1 LVYKHSSY
9 STSFPMYLFTQ
20 RTEEILD
27 EEAET
32 TPVEARKPTGDED
45 EEEAVIE
52 DVTEESA
59 SPKTKTVTVDEWV
72 RLNNQAPIWAR
83 DSKEVPEEDYILFY
97 NAFFKD
103 FTPPMTWQHFSGD
116 SESGV
121 SFKAIIYLPDRL
133 PDSYWQ
139 QPLLSREQDVKLM
152 VKRVF
157 ITNDLGE
164 DALPKWAT
172 WVKVVV
178 DAEDLPLNVSRET
191 LQSTAFLRQ
200 LKSIILKRIL
210 QLFTKMADL
219 EEDEPEKFEKFY
231 EVFGPIMKLG
241 AIEDLKNREKLTS
254 LVRFATNQRNYT
266 SLDQYLS
273 NRKQGQKQIFY
284 LAEIAQK
291 PAELA
296 KSVFVEKLH
305 ARGYEVLLFTDPL
318 DEILIQSIRRWRD
331 VPFQDIA
338 KVGLKFGDEDDDEE
352 AEKKQ
357 MKEAAKK
364 YKSLIDYLRTQAKGV
379 VRDVVIS
386 NRLVTSP
393 VAVVADKFGYTANI
407 QRLKSVSKEKDPNE
421 AFALK
426 ERVLEINPRSPLI
439 EGLLRRVE
447 ALPDDDEGRD
457 IEAEEE
463 LEEVASILLDGA
475 LIRSGFN
482 VPSSND
488 FFCASRPC
496 FETIP
501 GCL

>member
-1 LVYKHSSY
+1 
-9 STSFPMYLFTQ
+9 
-20 RTEEILD
+20 
-27 EEAET
+27 
-32 TPVEARKPTGDED
+32 
-45 EEEAVIE
+45 
-52 DVTEESA
+52 
-59 SPKTKTVTVDEWV
+59 
-72 RLNNQAPIWAR
+72 
-83 DSKEVPEEDYILFY
+83 
-97 NAFFKD
+97 
-103 FTPPMTWQHFSGD
+103 MT
-116 SESGV
+116 
-121 SFKAIIYLPDRL
+121 
-133 PDSYWQ
+133 
-139 QPLLSREQDVKLM
+139 
-152 VKRVF
+152 
-157 ITNDLGE
+157 
-164 DALPKWAT
+164 
-172 WVKVVV
+172 
-178 DAEDLPLNVSRET
+178 
-191 LQSTAFLRQ
+191 
-200 LKSIILKRIL
+200 
-210 QLFTKMADL
+210 
-219 EEDEPEKFEKFY
+219 
-231 EVFGPIMKLG
+231 
-241 AIEDLKNREKLTS
+241 
-254 LVRFATNQRNYT
+254 
-266 SLDQYLS
+266 
-273 NRKQGQKQIFY
+273 RKQK
-284 LAEIAQK
+284 
-291 PAELA
+291 
-296 KSVFVEKLH
+296 
-305 ARGYEVLLFTDPL
+305 
-318 DEILIQSIRRWRD
+318 
-331 VPFQDIA
+331 
-338 KVGLKFGDEDDDEE
+338 
-352 AEKKQ
+352 KKQ